1 MLLGGALLL
10 RLVLALVT
18 DGYPYDMSCFV
29 AWGDKLAAEGPAA
42 FYSEG
47 YFADYPPGYLWVL
60 GLVGAIRAALHIAYE
75 SKWTYFL
82 LALVPSLCDCGLAW
96 LVYRAAKRSSRGV
109 KEHTALVLTAFTA
122 FNPLMLFDTGVWK
135 QIDGAFALPLVLCFV
150 LLEQRR
156 YLPAAVLYGV
166 ALAIKPQ
173 ALLFGPVLA
182 VCYLAA
188 ITLEKDRLRAFGRCF
203 GGAALALL
211 PPLLTG
217 LPFFGVVQLIPKLID
232 KYTGTMSG
240 YPYATIN
247 AFNWL
252 AALCG
257 NWKGQAAPALF
268 GVSWQQLGC
277 LNILLVT
284 AGLAYFTARSVRG
297 GWFSPLLL
305 AAYYGIG
312 IFTLAH
318 CMHERYMVPGVL
330 LTLLAAAHWNDI
342 RLYAAGVGLSLTG
355 FINLA
360 TVYSLTG
367 SNDEWLTS
375 ATSST
380 VAVLTGLGETVCFVL
395 LIFAVWDIARH
406 GHTLALPETK
416 PETAPPVPAPQPK
429 WTRREVGALLA
440 LTAATAVLSFSYLGS
455 RTAPQD
461 PLDATGTALSESV
474 TLDGSAVSLWV
485 YPGISFGGSMTVTDA
500 NGSTVFEKEL
510 NYGTCFSWTANNV
523 QLAAGTQLTVMVE
536 NAQLFEL
543 AFRDANG
550 RLVPVT
556 GGGALFDEQTAVP
569 DTISQLNSMYFDEI
583 YHGRTGYEQLHKMPV
598 YETTHPPLGKDL
610 IMVGIAL
617 FGMTAFGWRFAG
629 TLFGVLLVPLA
640 WCFVRRL
647 TRKPWAAATAGVLLA
662 LDFMRFSQSRLAT
675 IDVYG
680 TFFILLGAYCM
691 VWYCQRVLTDGVNRA
706 LLPMALGGVAFGL
719 GCAAKWTGIYAG
731 AGLAVLYLGVLYARW
746 QQKRP
751 GFRAE
756 FRTAAVGGVLFYV
769 LLPLCLYIGSYLP
782 YWWRDPAFSLSD
794 WWQCQVSMFSYHA
807 TLKATHPFESRW
819 YTWLLGLRP
828 VWYYRNGYLPYGMKA
843 SIAGMAGPV
852 IWLVGLAA
860 LVGLL
865 WHQVSGRGS
874 RQGAGVLIL
883 YGTQLIPWMLVTRCT
898 FLYHYFPSSMFCLA
912 ALALVLAR
920 MKHVDWA
927 KKIAA
932 GLCVVALVL
941 FVLYYPALSG
951 LPIPAWWADA
961 LNALPSFGFY

>member
-1 MLLGGALLL
+1 
-10 RLVLALVT
+10 
-18 DGYPYDMSCFV
+18 
-29 AWGDKLAAEGPAA
+29 
-42 FYSEG
+42 
-47 YFADYPPGYLWVL
+47 
-60 GLVGAIRAALHIAYE
+60 
-75 SKWTYFL
+75 
-82 LALVPSLCDCGLAW
+82 
-96 LVYRAAKRSSRGV
+96 
-109 KEHTALVLTAFTA
+109 
-122 FNPLMLFDTGVWK
+122 
-135 QIDGAFALPLVLCFV
+135 
-150 LLEQRR
+150 
-156 YLPAAVLYGV
+156 
-166 ALAIKPQ
+166 
-173 ALLFGPVLA
+173 
-182 VCYLAA
+182 
-188 ITLEKDRLRAFGRCF
+188 
-203 GGAALALL
+203 
-211 PPLLTG
+211 
-217 LPFFGVVQLIPKLID
+217 
-232 KYTGTMSG
+232 
-240 YPYATIN
+240 
-247 AFNWL
+247 
-252 AALCG
+252 
-257 NWKGQAAPALF
+257 
-268 GVSWQQLGC
+268 
-277 LNILLVT
+277 
-284 AGLAYFTARSVRG
+284 
-297 GWFSPLLL
+297 
-305 AAYYGIG
+305 
-312 IFTLAH
+312 
-318 CMHERYMVPGVL
+318 
-330 LTLLAAAHWNDI
+330 
-342 RLYAAGVGLSLTG
+342 
-355 FINLA
+355 
-360 TVYSLTG
+360 
-367 SNDEWLTS
+367 
-375 ATSST
+375 
-380 VAVLTGLGETVCFVL
+380 
-395 LIFAVWDIARH
+395 
-406 GHTLALPETK
+406 
-416 PETAPPVPAPQPK
+416 
-429 WTRREVGALLA
+429 
-440 LTAATAVLSFSYLGS
+440 
-455 RTAPQD
+455 
-461 PLDATGTALSESV
+461 
-474 TLDGSAVSLWV
+474 
-485 YPGISFGGSMTVTDA
+485 
-500 NGSTVFEKEL
+500 
-510 NYGTCFSWTANNV
+510 
-523 QLAAGTQLTVMVE
+523 MVE

-629 TLFGVLLVPLA
+629 ALFGVLLVPLA

-647 TRKPWAAATAGVLLA
+647 TRKPWVAATAGVLLA

-675 IDVYG
+675 IDIYG

-691 VWYCQRVLTDGVNRA
+691 LWYCQRVLTDGVNRA
-706 LLPMALGGVAFGL
+706 LLPMALGGAAFGL

-731 AGLAVLYLGVLYARW
+731 AGLAVLYLGVLCARW

-769 LLPLCLYIGSYLP
+769 LLPLCIYIGSYFP
-782 YWWRDPAFSLSD
+782 YWWRDPAFSLGD

-920 MKHVDWA
+920 MKHGDWA

-932 GLCVVALVL
+932 GLCVAALVL

>member
-1 MLLGGALLL
+1 M
-10 RLVLALVT
+10 
-18 DGYPYDMSCFV
+18 
-29 AWGDKLAAEGPAA
+29 
-42 FYSEG
+42 
-47 YFADYPPGYLWVL
+47 
-60 GLVGAIRAALHIAYE
+60 
-75 SKWTYFL
+75 
-82 LALVPSLCDCGLAW
+82 
-96 LVYRAAKRSSRGV
+96 
-109 KEHTALVLTAFTA
+109 
-122 FNPLMLFDTGVWK
+122 
-135 QIDGAFALPLVLCFV
+135 
-150 LLEQRR
+150 
-156 YLPAAVLYGV
+156 
-166 ALAIKPQ
+166 
-173 ALLFGPVLA
+173 
-182 VCYLAA
+182 
-188 ITLEKDRLRAFGRCF
+188 
-203 GGAALALL
+203 
-211 PPLLTG
+211 
-217 LPFFGVVQLIPKLID
+217 
-232 KYTGTMSG
+232 
-240 YPYATIN
+240 
-247 AFNWL
+247 
-252 AALCG
+252 
-257 NWKGQAAPALF
+257 
-268 GVSWQQLGC
+268 
-277 LNILLVT
+277 
-284 AGLAYFTARSVRG
+284 
-297 GWFSPLLL
+297 
-305 AAYYGIG
+305 
-312 IFTLAH
+312 
-318 CMHERYMVPGVL
+318 
-330 LTLLAAAHWNDI
+330 
-342 RLYAAGVGLSLTG
+342 
-355 FINLA
+355 
-360 TVYSLTG
+360 
-367 SNDEWLTS
+367 
-375 ATSST
+375 
-380 VAVLTGLGETVCFVL
+380 
-395 LIFAVWDIARH
+395 
-406 GHTLALPETK
+406 
-416 PETAPPVPAPQPK
+416 
-429 WTRREVGALLA
+429 GALLA

-510 NYGTCFSWTANNV
+510 NYGTCFSWTANDV

-550 RLVPVT
+550 RLVPVM

-610 IMVGIAL
+610 IMVGVAL

-920 MKHVDWA
+920 MKHVAWA

>member
-96 LVYRAAKRSSRGV
+96 LVYRTAKRSSWGV

-252 AALCG
+252 AALGG
-257 NWKGQAAPALF
+257 NWKELADPALF
-268 GVSWQQLGC
+268 GISWQQLGC

-284 AGLAYFTARSVRG
+284 AGLAYFAVRSVRG

-360 TVYSLTG
+360 AVYSLTG

-500 NGSTVFEKEL
+500 SGSTVFEKEL

-523 QLAAGTQLTVMVE
+523 QMAAGTQLTVMVE

-583 YHGRTGYEQLHKMPV
+583 YHGRTGYEQLYKMPV

-852 IWLVGLAA
+852 IWLFGLAA

-941 FVLYYPALSG
+941 FVFYYPALSG

>member
-1 MLLGGALLL
+1 M
-10 RLVLALVT
+10 
-18 DGYPYDMSCFV
+18 
-29 AWGDKLAAEGPAA
+29 
-42 FYSEG
+42 
-47 YFADYPPGYLWVL
+47 
-60 GLVGAIRAALHIAYE
+60 
-75 SKWTYFL
+75 
-82 LALVPSLCDCGLAW
+82 
-96 LVYRAAKRSSRGV
+96 
-109 KEHTALVLTAFTA
+109 
-122 FNPLMLFDTGVWK
+122 
-135 QIDGAFALPLVLCFV
+135 
-150 LLEQRR
+150 
-156 YLPAAVLYGV
+156 
-166 ALAIKPQ
+166 
-173 ALLFGPVLA
+173 
-182 VCYLAA
+182 
-188 ITLEKDRLRAFGRCF
+188 
-203 GGAALALL
+203 
-211 PPLLTG
+211 
-217 LPFFGVVQLIPKLID
+217 
-232 KYTGTMSG
+232 
-240 YPYATIN
+240 
-247 AFNWL
+247 
-252 AALCG
+252 
-257 NWKGQAAPALF
+257 
-268 GVSWQQLGC
+268 
-277 LNILLVT
+277 
-284 AGLAYFTARSVRG
+284 
-297 GWFSPLLL
+297 
-305 AAYYGIG
+305 
-312 IFTLAH
+312 
-318 CMHERYMVPGVL
+318 
-330 LTLLAAAHWNDI
+330 
-342 RLYAAGVGLSLTG
+342 
-355 FINLA
+355 
-360 TVYSLTG
+360 
-367 SNDEWLTS
+367 
-375 ATSST
+375 
-380 VAVLTGLGETVCFVL
+380 
-395 LIFAVWDIARH
+395 
-406 GHTLALPETK
+406 
-416 PETAPPVPAPQPK
+416 
-429 WTRREVGALLA
+429 
-440 LTAATAVLSFSYLGS
+440 LSFSYLGS

-485 YPGISFGGSMTVTDA
+485 YPGISFGGSMMVTDA

-610 IMVGIAL
+610 IMVGVAL

-769 LLPLCLYIGSYLP
+769 LLPLCLYIGSYFP

-920 MKHVDWA
+920 MKHIDWA